1 MPKILTTEYTDE
13 EKESIRDKP
22 YLDPAFPVFM
32 KATNDIMARMG
43 IKNKVEVSS
52 KIIDLLLDK

>member
-13 EKESIRDKP
+13 EKENIRDKP
-22 YLDPAFPVFM
+22 YLDPAFSVFM
-32 KATNDIMARMG
+32 KAMNDIMARMG

>member
-13 EKESIRDKP
+13 EKENIRDKP
-22 YLDPAFPVFM
+22 YLDFAFPVFM
-32 KATNDIMARMG
+32 KSMNDIMARMG